1 LIPRVP
7 EPNKKPGVCYAV
19 TDDGLELPVVDVT
32 HAVFACTPSTAEL
45 VAITETTLRNLHRS
59 RRMPGFL
66 RRWVA
71 RRSILMR
78 GTLDAAGTF
87 VSGMT
92 TYLYKLG
99 PGNLGARYAGAID
112 RRLASSVTAVAIRLR
127 LRAMA
132 RMLAD
137 DLSDAL
143 AARPGRALH
152 LINIGGGTASDSLN
166 ALLVLRAERPEAL
179 RGRQVMIRVLDCDAA
194 GPAFGAR
201 SLAALLAPG
210 APLHGLDATL
220 EHFLFDW
227 SAPARFGPFP
237 ADAVVAGSS
246 EGGLFEYGTDAA
258 IHATLA
264 ALRSRMPEDFVMVG
278 SVMRDGA
285 IAREIARTGALPLR
299 LFTPEAFAT
308 LAGRAGWKIARADEN
323 NPLYRVVSLKS
334 DRG

>member
-1 LIPRVP
+1 MAHA
-7 EPNKKPGVCYAV
+7 EPHRKPGVCYAV

-32 HAVFACTPSTAEL
+32 HAAFACEPSTAEL
-45 VAITETTLRNLHRS
+45 VAIAEATLRGLRRS

-92 TYLYKLG
+92 TYLYKIG
-99 PGNLGARYAGAID
+99 PENLDPQYAGALD
-112 RRLASSVTAVAIRLR
+112 RRLASSITAVAIRLR

-132 RMLAD
+132 RLLAD
-137 DLSDAL
+137 HLSDAL

-166 ALLVLRAERPEAL
+166 ALLVLRAQRPDAL
-179 RGRQVMIRVLDCDAA
+179 RGRRVVIRVLDPDAA

-220 EHFLFDW
+220 EHLPFDW
-227 SAPARFGPFP
+227 CAAPRFGPFP
-237 ADAVVAGSS
+237 GDAVVAGSS
-246 EGGLFEYGTDAA
+246 EGALFEYGADAA
-258 IHATLA
+258 IQSTLA
-264 ALRSRMPEDFVMVG
+264 ALRSRMPEDFVLVG

-285 IAREIARTGALPLR
+285 MAREIAQTGGIPLR
-299 LFTPEAFAT
+299 LFTPEAFAI
-308 LAGRAGWKIARADEN
+308 LAGRAGWKIARAEEN
-323 NPLYRVVSLKS
+323 NPLYRVVSLKKA
-334 DRG
+334 